1 MELFSKS
8 FKSEFGI
15 TINIINGPVPYIGFS
30 YPITAES
37 QWQDSLLWK
46 IQRSSWYSFDESPG
60 DERLRPPVSPRWFW
74 TNGPEIGNPVP

>member
-15 TINIINGPVPYIGFS
+15 TINIINGSVPYIGFS

-37 QWQDSLLWK
+37 Q
-46 IQRSSWYSFDESPG
+46 
-60 DERLRPPVSPRWFW
+60 
-74 TNGPEIGNPVP
+74 

>member
-37 QWQDSLLWK
+37 QWQDSLLWTTK
-46 IQRSSWYSFDESPG
+46 FKEVHGTHLMNLLGMKDWDH
-60 DERLRPPVSPRWFW
+60 L
-74 TNGPEIGNPVP
+74 